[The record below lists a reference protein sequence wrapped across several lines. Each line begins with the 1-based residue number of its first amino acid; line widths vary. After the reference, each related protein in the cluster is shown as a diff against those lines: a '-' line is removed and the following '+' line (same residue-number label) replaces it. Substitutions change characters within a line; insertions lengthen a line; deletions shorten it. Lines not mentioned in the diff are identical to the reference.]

1 MFSFFKNL
9 TGGKTIT
16 RPAMDPALDKMKEH
30 LITKNVAVEIAEKL
44 CGSVATK
51 LDGKV
56 VGSFTGWFRE
66 RALSQPVILWLLC
79 IACLKMTHSIHV

>member
-1 MFSFFKNL
+1 
-9 TGGKTIT
+9 
-16 RPAMDPALDKMKEH
+16 MDPALDKMKEH

-56 VGSFTGWFRE
+56 VGSFTG
-66 RALSQPVILWLLC
+66 
-79 IACLKMTHSIHV
+79 